1 MLTCLSSL
9 HKRASSLQATQIT
22 SKGGIG
28 MGITGSASAP
38 QFVPSE
44 WQNEYESFEP
54 VAELNIV
61 TFNMLAPCYKRIS
74 GETTNGRRERES
86 DRSKIWNQRAEDTIS
101 FFETELLPTSSIIA
115 LQEFWLEK
123 NYAAMFEK
131 TFESRG
137 FEMRSLKRSGNKM
150 DAVAIVYRKEDFEIK
165 GSEDIYLC
173 SVGDRVALLLWLCH
187 KKTGKSLLVANT
199 HLSFPHNVFDR
210 MNQMRQMRK
219 LTAAIDKYSKDKN
232 VGPATRIITG
242 DFNSEVQSCV
252 CDHLRQAGY
261 KSSFEICPP
270 NQSEDSKNIYHSINA
285 KGGKYIDVDSVDVDK
300 WETDIDIEGFPSDMK
315 GKSSSSVE
323 GTGTGSPDHTV
334 LRSTTERDSDSTVL
348 KSTTIRNEDVI
359 RSEVSRK
366 FVSHRTHTNEDLG
379 VDHIFI
385 KPEGILSG
393 QELALEASR
402 ASSPKAAPLLSSS
415 TIDNAKIGTFG
426 DPSLDIRNE
435 EVYAELESDMD
446 GIDTLRR
453 VTEDFMADAK
463 LYRSELEEKQRI
475 RTVLS
480 EKSDKDRAEK
490 TEEHLIIHDQ
500 RRVDKSAES
509 IDSRAVSMSA
519 AERMAV
525 ALAPQ
530 ESLSLLSPSNT
541 VLFIANSRVIPSS
554 IAIDT
559 WPQMFLL
566 SDHRPV
572 SSSIILAKHAS
583 NKN

>member
-22 SKGGIG
+22 SKGGTG
-28 MGITGSASAP
+28 MGVTGSTSAP
-38 QFVPSE
+38 QFEPSE

-123 NYAAMFEK
+123 NYATMFEK
-131 TFESRG
+131 IFENRG

-187 KKTGKSLLVANT
+187 KKTGKSVLVANT

-219 LTAAIDKYSKDKN
+219 LTAAIDKFSKDKN

-242 DFNSEVQSCV
+242 DFNSEGQSCV

-270 NQSEDSKNIYHSINA
+270 NQSEDSKNTYHSINT

-300 WETDIDIEGFPSDMK
+300 WENDIDMEGFPSDMK
-315 GKSSSSVE
+315 GKSSSE
-323 GTGTGSPDHTV
+323 GTGTGSPDHAV
-334 LRSTTERDSDSTVL
+334 LRTTIEREADSTVL
-348 KSTTIRNEDVI
+348 KSTTIRNEDI
-359 RSEVSRK
+359 RRSEVSRK

-402 ASSPKAAPLLSSS
+402 ASSPKATPILLSS
-415 TIDNAKIGTFG
+415 TIDNAKIGTFSAS
-426 DPSLDIRNE
+426 SLDIKNE

-463 LYRSELEEKQRI
+463 AYRSELEEKQRI
-475 RTVLS
+475 RTVLL
-480 EKSDKDRAEK
+480 EKSDKDRVEK
-490 TEEHLIIHDQ
+490 TEEHLIIHAS
-500 RRVDKSAES
+500 KGAEA
-509 IDSRAVSMSA
+509 IDSRAVSA
-519 AERMAV
+519 AERMAA

-530 ESLSLLSPSNT
+530 ESFLSPSNT